1 MKTGGELLEE
11 ISRTSG
17 PAFWWLGQMGF
28 AVKLGG
34 KVLYFDPFLAA
45 HPKRRIPPL
54 LDPAQIANADYV
66 LGSHNHIDHID
77 SGTWRAIAAASPKAR
92 FILPQALL
100 ETPGFEP
107 GVRRERLIGL
117 DDGAVFEE
125 DGIRI
130 TGVASA
136 HEFLD
141 RDPATGRCPYLGYV
155 AEDGR
160 HAVYHAGDTCV
171 YDGLRARLAHWK
183 LDVMFLPINGRDGKR
198 YRENIIGN
206 MTWQEAVDL
215 AGALRPALAVPGHY
229 EMFEHNSEDPR
240 LFADY
245 LGAKYPDRRCW
256 IGEHGMRV
264 DF

>member
-1 MKTGGELLEE
+1 MKTGRELLEE
-11 ISRTSG
+11 IDHASG

-45 HPKRRIPPL
+45 HPQRRVPAL
-54 LDPAQIANADYV
+54 LDPARIDNADYV
-66 LGSHNHIDHID
+66 LGSHNHIDHIEP
-77 SGTWRAIAAASPKAR
+77 GTWRAIAAASPKAR

-107 GVRRERLIGL
+107 GVARDRLIGL
-117 DDGAVFEE
+117 DDSAVFEE

-141 RDPATGRCPYLGYV
+141 RDPVTGHHPYLGYV
-155 AEDGR
+155 AEGGGR
-160 HAVYHAGDTCV
+160 AVYHAGDTCV
-171 YDGLRARLAHWK
+171 YDTLRAKLARRS

-198 YRENIIGN
+198 YRANIIGN
-206 MTWQEAVDL
+206 MTYQEAVDL
-215 AGALRPALAVPGHY
+215 AGGLRPALTVPGHY
-229 EMFEHNSEDPR
+229 EMFDYNREDPQ
-240 LFADY
+240 LFVDY
-245 LGAKYPDRRCW
+245 LSAKYPDRRCW
-256 IGEHGMRV
+256 IGEHGAKV